1 MQRSSIAR
9 THLAGAVGAVAVISA
24 FLVSASVTEL
34 AGDAGAVRMLRH
46 VIVFGLPLLI
56 GCLVTAALTGRR
68 LAGRS
73 RAAVIRRKQ
82 RRMRLVA
89 AAGVTVLIPCALMLN
104 YLAGPRSLIAG
115 LEIAELLAGAANLSL
130 LVLNF
135 RDGRDLTRGR
145 RSARRARRLRA
156 AERPAGDDLRTPG
169 FTRA

>member
-9 THLAGAVGAVAVISA
+9 IHRAGAVGALAVISA
-24 FLVSASVTEL
+24 FLLSASVTEM
-34 AGDAGAVRMLRH
+34 AGDAGAAHLLRH

-56 GCLVTAALTGRR
+56 GCLVTAALTGRH

-82 RRMRLVA
+82 RRMQLVA

-104 YLAGPRSLIAG
+104 YLAGPRSLITC
-115 LEIAELLAGAANLSL
+115 LEIAELLAGTVNLSL
-130 LVLNF
+130 LALNF
-135 RDGRDLTRGR
+135 RDGRRLSRGR

-156 AERPAGDDLRTPG
+156 AEGARKRRPSHARVY
-169 FTRA
+169 